1 MESYKSK
8 VSIQS
13 DDFLENQK
21 YHLNLLQK
29 MHQIEERAA
38 EKSAQRKETFEKR
51 NQLSPR
57 DRLGALL
64 DPGMPFLHMYNM
76 AGYLVEDPSPDTSI
90 AGANVIAGIGYVSGV
105 QCIIY
110 IDDSGINAG
119 AITLKSVE
127 KGLACIN
134 MAKKFK
140 LRLSAL
146 VSRAN
151 V

>member
-1 MESYKSK
+1 MESHKSK

-13 DDFLENQK
+13 DEFLKNQK
-21 YHLNLLQK
+21 YHLNLLLKMQK
-29 MHQIEERAA
+29 IEKRAA
-38 EKSAQRKETFEKR
+38 EKSAQRRETFENR

-64 DPGMPFLHMYNM
+64 DSGMPFLHMYNM
-76 AGYLVEDPSPDTSI
+76 AGYLVEDPNPDTSI
-90 AGANVIAGIGYVSGV
+90 AGANVIAAIAYVSGV

-134 MAKKFK
+134 MSKKFNC
-140 LRLSAL
+140 LL
-146 VSRAN
+146 
-151 V
+151 